1 MGINVD
7 TSQLSVAEL
16 ESVALE
22 QAVSGPLLG
31 IGEADVKLAD
41 ESIRKGGENL
51 VLELVRFSFSCS
63 IMSFSNVLWTDQILE
78 QAVQAMILTLSH
90 VH

>member
-1 MGINVD
+1 MEV
-7 TSQLSVAEL
+7 SQLSVAEL

-22 QAVSGPLLG
+22 QAVSGPFLG

-41 ESIRKGGENL
+41 ESIRKGGKNL
-51 VLELVRFSFSCS
+51 VLELVSFSFPCS
-63 IMSFSNVLWTDQILE
+63 ILSLSNVLWTDQIFE